1 MEKPRPRLVIL
12 ASGNG
17 SNFQAVI
24 DATRAADPGQRLDAD
39 IVGLYSHTAS
49 ALALARAER
58 YGIPRHF
65 VKPPAKRDDRTAW
78 DLALADRIHAECA
91 PFDLVLL
98 LGWMRILTPAFLG
111 RFEAPILNLH
121 PSLPGDLPGVDA
133 IERAF
138 EEFEAGT
145 RKTTGVMVHRVVPE
159 IDAGPII
166 ASESIDITPHSDFD
180 AFKQSVHRAE
190 HRVVLAAIRKVLGGT

>member
-1 MEKPRPRLVIL
+1 METPRPRLVTL

-24 DATRAADPGQRLDAD
+24 DATRATDPALRLDAD

-65 VKPPAKRDDRTAW
+65 VKPPSKRDDRTAW
-78 DLALADRIHAECA
+78 DLALAERINAECA
-91 PFDLVLL
+91 PIDLVLL
-98 LGWMRILTPAFLG
+98 LGWMRVLTPAFLD
-111 RFEAPILNLH
+111 RFKAPILNLH
-121 PSLPGDLPGVDA
+121 PSLPGDLPGMDA

-145 RKTTGVMVHRVVPE
+145 RKWTGVMVHRVVPE

-166 ASESIDITPHSDFD
+166 ASERVDIAPGSDFD
-180 AFKQSVHRAE
+180 TFRQSVHTTE
-190 HRVVLAAIRKVLGGT
+190 HRVVVAAIRSTLGLA